1 MHPYFYSCPLGYLEL
16 VPLDRFADN
25 DTQASEG
32 SLQETQI
39 QDTRLNDVGKNHS

>member
-25 DTQASEG
+25 DTQASESEVQG
-32 SLQETQI
+32 TQV
-39 QDTRLNDVGKNHS
+39 QDTRLNDVGNSQW